1 MAEMQYALGFL
12 TKKQKEQLFN
22 KINEPIHNWCQ
33 DWINLEN
40 KPIIRLKDFSSYYHD
55 LIVNKGVIALGEIK
69 SVFFLIKSQNEWL
82 KIFFKGIENELPLD
96 NIANFLIG
104 RAKADLLGKIT
115 GNITEVDNVKRRDN
129 LEFIGV
135 PIVVEINLG
144 SSNIELILDSNIF
157 ESSTKIESSTANSSL
172 NPVVISN
179 EITSLSVSFVLEKLS
194 MADFLDLQVGDVIKS
209 KHSIVE
215 PFEISCGNKAIA
227 MGSLGQLENQLAILL
242 RMKEENIQ

>member
-1 MAEMQYALGFL
+1 MQYTLGFL

-22 KINEPIHNWCQ
+22 KINDPIYNWCQ

-40 KPIIRLKDFSSYYHD
+40 RPTIRLKDFSDYYRD
-55 LIVNKGVIALGEIK
+55 LILNNGVVALGGIK
-69 SVFFLIKSQNEWL
+69 SLFFLIKSQNEWL

-104 RAKADLLGKIT
+104 RAKADLVGKIT
-115 GNITEVDNVKRRDN
+115 GNITDADSIKERAT

-135 PIVVEINLG
+135 PIIIEINLG
-144 SSNIELILDSNIF
+144 IRNIELILDSNIF
-157 ESSTKIESSTANSSL
+157 ESSTEIESSTANTSL
-172 NPVVISN
+172 NLVAISD
-179 EITSLSVSFVLEKLS
+179 EITSLSVSFALEKIS
-194 MADFLDLQVGDVIKS
+194 MTDFLDLQVGDVIKS

-215 PFEISCGNKAIA
+215 PFEISCGNKEIA

-242 RMKEENIQ
+242 KVKEENIQ